1 MKDNISTPTVDL
13 DSSSQPLDM
22 DIEFTNDGMRITR
35 SMPLGPAV
43 LAEQERK

>member
-1 MKDNISTPTVDL
+1 MKDNISTPTVKL
-13 DSSSQPLDM
+13 GGSSQPLDM
-22 DIEFTNDGMRITR
+22 DIEFTNDGIRIMG